1 MSKKAVKIDSSVSNM
16 EVHLRAKQTLIKEQ
30 EKYLAF
36 HQQKT
41 KELEEVVEEQ
51 GKALAYYKREIER
64 QRLLVVHLGQTVRI
78 LLEEC
83 YE

>member
-1 MSKKAVKIDSSVSNM
+1 MSKKPVKIDSSVFNM
-16 EVHLRAKQTLIKEQ
+16 EAHLRAKQTLIEEQ

-51 GKALAYYKREIER
+51 GKALAYYQREIER

>member
-1 MSKKAVKIDSSVSNM
+1 MSKKPVKIDSSVSDM
-16 EVHLRAKQTLIKEQ
+16 ETELRAKQTLIKEQ

-51 GKALAYYKREIER
+51 KKALHYYQSEVTRE
-64 QRLLVVHLGQTVRI
+64 RLLIFHLGQAVRI

>member
-1 MSKKAVKIDSSVSNM
+1 MSKKPVKIDSSVSDM
-16 EVHLRAKQTLIKEQ
+16 ETELRAKQTLIKEQ

-41 KELEEVVEEQ
+41 KELEQVVEEQ
-51 GKALAYYKREIER
+51 KKARSYYQREIKRE
-64 QRLLVVHLGQTVRI
+64 RLLVVHLGQAVRI